1 MSSTDGALNLID
13 LVKRFPTADAA
24 RSYLESMLWPSG
36 PVCAHCGVVN
46 NAAKLVGAKCR
57 PGLYQCR
64 DCRHQF
70 TVTVGTIFEDSKIG
84 LDKWVIA
91 ISLLCASKK
100 SLSAMQMGR
109 MLSVSYK
116 SAWHMN
122 HRIRHALQNGNFAK
136 LDGVVEIDETY
147 VGGRAKNAHKGAPIP
162 VKTPV
167 VSLISRTDNRM
178 KAVTVTDVNHKTI
191 GAALKKY
198 VAKSAEIFTDGGTH
212 FPEAVKGFGGHE
224 TVNHD
229 AKEYVRGVVHVQNC
243 ESFNALVKRSVMG
256 AWHSV
261 SSKHLDKYVGEVA
274 FRWDF
279 RKTTD
284 TERTAQA
291 LRQTSGCRL
300 TYRALKATN
309 HERRESSAA

>member
-284 TERTAQA
+284 TERTAHLSA
-291 LRQTSGCRL
+291 RARRSGC
-300 TYRALKATN
+300 
-309 HERRESSAA
+309 